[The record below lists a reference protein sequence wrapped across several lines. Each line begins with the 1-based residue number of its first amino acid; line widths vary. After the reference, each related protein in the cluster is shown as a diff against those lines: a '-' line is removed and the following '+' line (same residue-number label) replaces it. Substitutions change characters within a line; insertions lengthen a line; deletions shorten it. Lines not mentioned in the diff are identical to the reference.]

1 MTSDWQTT
9 FDVSLRYTVPVSI
22 PGDLVLR
29 ADIFNL
35 FDADAVT
42 DLNEFGD
49 LNGYDSSS
57 TADNNP
63 YYGMATSYQS
73 PRYVRV
79 GFDWT
84 F

>member
-9 FDVSLRYTVPVSI
+9 FDVSLRYTVPVSM

-35 FDADAVT
+35 FNLDAVS
-42 DLNEFGD
+42 DLYEFGD
-49 LNGYDSSS
+49 LNGPDG
-57 TADNNP
+57 ADL
-63 YYGMATSYQS
+63 YYGQPTSYQS